1 MKAENEPRDLA
12 AVREQLSGAHGK
24 EYWRCLEELADSQA
38 FEQLLRADYPRQASA
53 WADSVDRRG
62 FLKLMGAS
70 LALAGLSGCL
80 SPAPAPTDEKIVPY
94 VNQPEEIIPGKPLFF
109 ASAMPLAGYGR
120 GILAESHMGRP
131 TKIEGN
137 PSHPATVGAT
147 DIFMQASILDLYDP
161 DRSQVLSHAGLIA
174 TWDNFVAA
182 INGELAAQPLNGG
195 ASLALLTETVTSPTL
210 SFQLQQLREKL
221 PRARWYQYD
230 AAARDAAHGGA
241 RLAFG
246 EVLDTIYR
254 FDRADIVLSFDADFL
269 YYGPAALRYARDFSN
284 KRRVTS
290 SESAMNRLYVVEST
304 PTVTGSMADHRWAL
318 APRAVPLFANAVA
331 RALGMATAGEPRSSE
346 GIDQRAVDA
355 VARDLQSH
363 RGRGIV
369 IAGDHQPAALHAL
382 AHAMNQTLGNS
393 GATINYI
400 EPVETQPVDHGASL
414 RELASAMAGGEVQA
428 LVILGGNPVYTAPAD
443 VQLAELIART
453 RFTVHLSPYVNET
466 SALCRWRVPEAHY
479 LESWS
484 DVRAFDG
491 TASIIQPMIA
501 PLYGGRTAH
510 DLLTVLMG
518 EKERTSYDIVRAYWQ
533 QQGKARGDFAQFWR
547 AALHDGV
554 VPESAARTRQA
565 ALKQN
570 FSSGTVATQKEQAPQ
585 SNAGAAPVATL
596 DVLFRPDPSVLDGR
610 FANNGWLQELP
621 KPITKITWDNVILL
635 SPATA
640 KRLGLARRVG
650 SHGGE
655 RGNIYADMVELE
667 LNGRRVRG
675 AGWILPGHA
684 DDCVTVH
691 LGYGRTRAGRVGTRL
706 GFNANAIRSVEARW
720 EARGATL
727 RKLGEQYPV
736 ACTQFHQVMEGR
748 DLIRAGT
755 LEQFRSDPGFAQA
768 KDSHAHKE
776 SLYPGVKYEG
786 NSWGMAIDLNSCIG
800 CNACVI
806 ACVAENNI
814 PVIGKDEVRRGREMH
829 WLRIDRYYKG
839 ESDNPEM
846 HHQPVPCMQCE
857 NAPCEVVCPTHA
869 TTHSEDGLN
878 DMTYNR
884 CVGTRYCSNNCP
896 YKVRR
901 FNFFQYQ
908 DFTTPSLKLQRN
920 PDVTVRTLGVMEK
933 CTYCVQRIRHAQIEA
948 RKENRAVA
956 DGEIATACEQACPAQ
971 AIVFGDINDRNSR
984 VTKLKGGPLNYGLL
998 AELNTRPRTTYLAR
1012 LKNPNPELIKE

>member
-1 MKAENEPRDLA
+1 MSNEMGDLQTIRQRLA
-12 AVREQLSGAHGK
+12 GAHGK
-24 EYWRCLEELADSQA
+24 EYWRCLEELADSEA
-38 FEQLLRADYPRQASA
+38 FEQLLRAAYPRQAAA
-53 WADSVDRRG
+53 WADSLDRRG

-94 VNQPEEIIPGKPLFF
+94 VKQPEEIIPGKPLYF

-137 PSHPATVGAT
+137 PSHPASLGAT
-147 DIFMQASILDLYDP
+147 DIFMQASILELYDP
-161 DRSQVLSHAGLIA
+161 DRAQVLSHAGRIA
-174 TWDNFVAA
+174 TWDNFFAA
-182 INGELAAQPLNGG
+182 INGEMAAQRLNGG
-195 ASLALLTETVTSPTL
+195 ASLAILTETITSPTL
-210 SFQLQQLREKL
+210 SFQLQQLLEKF
-221 PRARWYQYD
+221 PKARWYQYD

-246 EVLDTIYR
+246 DVLDAIYR
-254 FDRADIVLSFDADFL
+254 FDRAEVILSLDADFL
-269 YYGPAALRYARDFSN
+269 YYGPGALRYARDFSN
-284 KRRVTS
+284 KRRVVGA
-290 SESAMNRLYVVEST
+290 ESGMNRLYVVESM

-318 APRAVPLFANAVA
+318 APRALAAFAHAVA
-331 RALGMATAGEPRSSE
+331 GGLGVANIGASQASE
-346 GIDQRAVDA
+346 GVDQRAVDA
-355 VARDLQSH
+355 VVRDLQNH

-369 IAGDHQPAALHAL
+369 LAGDHQPAALHAL

-393 GATINYI
+393 GATVHYI
-400 EPVETQPVDHGASL
+400 EPVEAQPVDHGHSL
-414 RELASAMAGGEVQA
+414 RA
-428 LVILGGNPVYTAPAD
+428 LVGAMGAGQVQGLFILGGNPVYSAPAD
-443 VQLAELIART
+443 VQFTELLART
-453 RFTVHLSPYVNET
+453 RFTVHLSPYENET

-491 TASIIQPMIA
+491 TASLIQPMIA

-510 DLLTVLMG
+510 ELLAVLLG
-518 EKERTSYDIVRAYWQ
+518 ETGRASYELVRAYWQ
-533 QQGKARGDFAQFWR
+533 QQSKARSDFEQFWR

-554 VPESAARTRQA
+554 VPQSAAQTRQA
-565 ALKQN
+565 ALKQ
-570 FSSGTVATQKEQAPQ
+570 SSSPPSVGTTTDQAPQ
-585 SNAGAAPVATL
+585 AGAAPAAAPL
-596 DVLFRPDPSVLDGR
+596 EVLFRPDPSILDGR

-621 KPITKITWDNVILL
+621 KPVTKITWDNVILL
-635 SPATA
+635 SPSTGE
-640 KRLGLARRVG
+640 RFGIGRRIG
-650 SHGGE
+650 SSGGE

-667 LNGRRVRG
+667 VGGRRVRG
-675 AGWILPGHA
+675 AGWIVPGHA
-684 DDCVTVH
+684 DGCVTVH
-691 LGYGRTRAGRVGTRL
+691 LGYGRARAGRVGSRL
-706 GFNANAIRSVEARW
+706 GFNANTIRTAEARW
-720 EARGATL
+720 RATGATL
-727 RKLGEQYPV
+727 RKLADQYPV

-755 LEQFRSDPGFAQA
+755 LEQFRSDPAFVQA
-768 KDSHAHKE
+768 NDKHAHAE
-776 SLYPGVKYEG
+776 SLYPGFKYEG
-786 NSWGMAIDLNSCIG
+786 NAWGMAIDLNSCIG
-800 CNACVI
+800 CNACVV

-814 PVIGKDEVRRGREMH
+814 PVVGKAEVRRGREMH

-908 DFTTPSLKLQRN
+908 DFATPSLKLQRN
-920 PDVTVRTLGVMEK
+920 PDVTVRSRGVMEK
-933 CTYCVQRIRHAQIEA
+933 CTYCVQRIRQAQIEA
-948 RKENRAVA
+948 RKDNRAIA

-971 AIVFGDINDRNSR
+971 AIVFGDINDPGSR
-984 VTKLKGGPLNYGLL
+984 VTKLKGGALNYGLL
-998 AELNTRPRTTYLAR
+998 TELNTRPRTTYLAR
-1012 LKNPNPELIKE
+1012 LKNPNPELTKE